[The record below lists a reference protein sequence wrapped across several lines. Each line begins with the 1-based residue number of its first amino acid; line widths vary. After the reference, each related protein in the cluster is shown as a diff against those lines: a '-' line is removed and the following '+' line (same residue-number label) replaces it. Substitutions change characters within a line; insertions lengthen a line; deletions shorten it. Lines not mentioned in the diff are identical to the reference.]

1 MMFVK
6 DETKAL
12 ADKLRFLGNLKSK
25 VFWVRSNYRIFT
37 IIKAKHLNN
46 YENTSKFLGELLGQ
60 LVNETADI
68 LYYIK

>member
-1 MMFVK
+1 MIFVK
-6 DETKAL
+6 DETKAFP
-12 ADKLRFLGNLKSK
+12 DKLRFRGNLKPK
-25 VFWVRSNYRIFT
+25 VFGVSSNYRIFT

-46 YENTSKFLGELLGQ
+46 YENTSKFFGELLGK